1 VSATHAPTDPGGDHA
16 DRPDQALAVAAPGAA
31 PVESSAEA
39 AAYTALVATLPGSLG
54 ELLAWRVRETPE
66 REAFRFQRADDGW
79 QAVSWRQTGEAVD
92 EVAAG
97 LLSLGLS
104 AEQPVAIASSTRMEW
119 VLADLA
125 VMRAGGAT
133 TTVYPSTPVE
143 DVGYILA
150 DSGSVVVIAEDADQ
164 LAKVRDHW
172 ARLPQLHAVVVI
184 DATAVGPD
192 SEHAGDQRVLTLDA
206 LRERGR
212 RLLADDPGVVER
224 ASSAVEP
231 HHLATLMYTS
241 GTTGRPKGVRLAH
254 SAWVY
259 TGTTTR
265 AIDLLTPEDLQYLWL
280 PLSHAFG
287 KVLLTVQLTVGF
299 STAVCG
305 DLDKIVDNLAV
316 VRPTFMA
323 GAPRLYEKVHSR
335 VRTQL
340 ESEGQPKAAIAQWAL
355 DVGRRVSEV
364 RQQGR
369 EPAGLLALQHA
380 VADRL
385 VLRKIRARFGGRVRY
400 FVSGSAALSRE
411 VAEWFH
417 SVGVLVL
424 EGYGLT
430 ETSAASF
437 MNRPDSY
444 AFGTVGRPFPGTQVR
459 LAPDGEVLL
468 RGPGVMAGYHNLP
481 DETAEVLDDEGWL
494 RTGDIGDFDRGCLR
508 ITDRKKDLIKTSG
521 GKYVAPQGIESRF
534 KAVCPYASQI
544 AVHGDGRNFISALIT
559 LDPDAMATWAER
571 NGMAGA
577 RYEQVVVT
585 TQVRAMVQEYVDEL
599 NSGLGRWETVK
610 KFEILD
616 RDLSIEAG
624 ELTPSL
630 KVKRRVVESRYADL
644 LDAFYSG

>member
-1 VSATHAPTDPGGDHA
+1 MVPQLP
-16 DRPDQALAVAAPGAA
+16 
-31 PVESSAEA
+31 ES
-39 AAYTALVATLPGSLG
+39 VG
-54 ELLAWRVRETPE
+54 ELLAWRVRQSPD
-66 REAFRFQRADDGW
+66 REAFRFQGPDATW
-79 QAVSWRQTGEAVD
+79 QAVTWRETAAAVD

-97 LLSLGLS
+97 LLSLGLE
-104 AEQPVAIASSTRMEW
+104 AEQPVAIASATRWEW

-133 TTVYPSTPVE
+133 TTVYPSTPPD

-150 DSGSVVVIAEDADQ
+150 DSGSAVVIAEDAEQ

-172 ARLPQLHAVVVI
+172 ARLPHLTAVVVI
-184 DATAVGPD
+184 DASAVGPD
-192 SEHAGDQRVLTLDA
+192 SEHAGDQRVMSLEQ
-206 LRERGR
+206 LRDRGR
-212 RLLADDPGVVER
+212 RLLSDDPWAVDR
-224 ASSAVEP
+224 ASAGVAP
-231 HHLATLMYTS
+231 TQLATLMYTS
-241 GTTGRPKGVRLAH
+241 GTTGRPKGVRLPH

-259 TGTTTR
+259 TGTATR
-265 AIDLLTPEDLQYLWL
+265 ATDLLTADDLQYLWL

-305 DLDKIVDNLAV
+305 DLDRIVDNLAV

-323 GAPRLYEKVHSR
+323 GAPRLFEKVHAR
-335 VRTQL
+335 VMTQL
-340 ESEGQPKAAIAQWAL
+340 ESERQPKAAIAAWAL
-355 DVGRRVSEV
+355 DVGRRVSAL
-364 RQQGR
+364 RQAGH
-369 EPAGLLALQHA
+369 EPAGFLALQHA

-385 VLRKIRARFGGRVRY
+385 VLRTIRQRFGGRVRF

-411 VAEWFH
+411 IAEWFH
-417 SVGVLVL
+417 SLGVLVL

-437 MNRPDSY
+437 LNRPDSV

-468 RGPGVMAGYHNLP
+468 RGPGVMSGYHQLP
-481 DETAEVLDDEGWL
+481 EETAEVLDVDGWL
-494 RTGDIGDFDRGCLR
+494 HTGDIGEFDRGGLR

-544 AVHGDGRNFISALIT
+544 AVHGDGRHYITALIT

-571 NGMAGA
+571 HGMAGA
-577 RYEQVVVT
+577 RYEDVVT
-585 TQVRAMVQEYVDEL
+585 APQVREMVQHYVDEL
-599 NSGLGRWETVK
+599 NRGLGRWETVK
-610 KFEILD
+610 KFQVLD
-616 RDLSIEAG
+616 HDLTVETG

-630 KVKRRVVESRYADL
+630 KLRRRVVEARYADV
-644 LDAFYSG
+644 LDAFYAGPHSG

>member
-1 VSATHAPTDPGGDHA
+1 MSATHAPTDHGGDHA
-16 DRPDQALAVAAPGAA
+16 GPAGAPPGGVPSAT
-31 PVESSAEA
+31 PVEA
-39 AAYTALVATLPGSLG
+39 ATFAALVPELPGSLG
-54 ELLAWRVRETPE
+54 ELFAWRVRTTPE
-66 REAFRFQRADDGW
+66 REAFRFQRADAGW
-79 QAVSWRQTGEAVD
+79 SAASWRETGEAVD
-92 EVAAG
+92 EIAAG
-97 LLSLGLS
+97 LLSLGVRP
-104 AEQPVAIASSTRMEW
+104 EQPVAIASSTRWEW

-133 TTVYPSTPVE
+133 TTVYPSTTPE

-150 DSGSVVVIAEDADQ
+150 DSGSVVVIAEDAQQ

-172 ARLPQLHAVVVI
+172 AHLPQLHAVVVI
-184 DATAVGPD
+184 DGAAVGPD
-192 SEHAGDQRVLTLDA
+192 SEHAGDHRVISLEA

-212 RLLADDPGVVER
+212 RALAEDPWAVDR
-224 ASSAVEP
+224 ASAAVQP

-241 GTTGRPKGVRLAH
+241 GTTGRPKGVRLPH

-265 AIDLLTPEDLQYLWL
+265 AIDLLEPDDLQYLWL

-305 DLDKIVDNLAV
+305 DLDRIVDNLAV

-323 GAPRLYEKVHSR
+323 GAPRLFEKVHSR

-340 ESEGQPKAAIAQWAL
+340 EAERQPKAAIASWAL
-355 DVGRRVSEV
+355 DVGRRVSQV
-364 RQQGR
+364 RQAGH
-369 EPAGLLALQHA
+369 EPTGLLALQH
-380 VADRL
+380 VLADRL

-437 MNRPDSY
+437 INRPEDVV
-444 AFGTVGRPFPGTQVR
+444 FGTVGRPFPGTEVR
-459 LAPDGEVLL
+459 LAADGEVLL
-468 RGPGVMAGYHNLP
+468 RGAGVMAGYHNLP
-481 DETAEVLDDEGWL
+481 DETAEVLDDDGWL
-494 RTGDIGDFDRGCLR
+494 HTGDIGEFDRGCLR

-571 NGMAGA
+571 NGMGGA
-577 RYEQVVVT
+577 RYEHVVASP
-585 TQVRAMVQEYVDEL
+585 QVRLMVQQYVDEL

-610 KFEILD
+610 KFEILE
-616 RDLSIEAG
+616 RDLTVEAG

-630 KVKRRVVESRYADL
+630 KLKRRVVESRYADL
-644 LDAFYSG
+644 LDSFYSV

>member
-1 VSATHAPTDPGGDHA
+1 VSATHAPTDHDDHPGGTA
-16 DRPDQALAVAAPGAA
+16 AATATVPAASPGENATFTALAAQ
-31 PVESSAEA
+31 
-39 AAYTALVATLPGSLG
+39 LPESLG
-54 ELLAWRVRETPE
+54 ELLAWRVRQSPD
-66 REAFRFQRADDGW
+66 REAFRFQASDGSW
-79 QAVSWRQTGEAVD
+79 QALSWRQTGAAVD

-97 LLSLGLS
+97 LLALGLQ
-104 AEQPVAIASSTRMEW
+104 AEQPVAIASTTRWEW

-133 TTVYPSTPVE
+133 TTVYPSTPPD

-150 DSGSVVVIAEDADQ
+150 DSSSAVVIAEDAEQ

-172 ARLPQLHAVVVI
+172 ARLPHLTAVVVI
-184 DATAVGPD
+184 DASAVGPD
-192 SEHAGDQRVLTLDA
+192 SEHAGDHRVMSLDD

-212 RLLADDPGVVER
+212 RLLAEDPWVVDR
-224 ASSAVEP
+224 TSAAVGP
-231 HHLATLMYTS
+231 HQLATLMYTS
-241 GTTGRPKGVRLAH
+241 GTTGRPKGVRLPH

-259 TGTTTR
+259 TGTATR
-265 AIDLLTPEDLQYLWL
+265 ATDLLTVDDLQYLWL

-299 STAVCG
+299 ATAVCG
-305 DLDKIVDNLAV
+305 DLDRIVDNLAV

-323 GAPRLYEKVHSR
+323 GAPRLFEKVHSR
-335 VRTQL
+335 VMTQL
-340 ESEGQPKAAIAQWAL
+340 ESERQPKAAIAAWAL
-355 DVGRRVSEV
+355 DVGRRVSTL
-364 RQQGR
+364 QQDGR

-385 VLRKIRARFGGRVRY
+385 VLRTIRQRFGGRIRY

-411 VAEWFH
+411 VAQWFH
-417 SVGVLVL
+417 SIGVLVL

-437 MNRPDSY
+437 INRPDS
-444 AFGTVGRPFPGTQVR
+444 AVFGTVGRPFPGTEVS
-459 LAPDGEVLL
+459 LAPDGEVLM

-481 DETAEVLDDEGWL
+481 EQTAEVLDVDGWL
-494 RTGDIGDFDRGCLR
+494 HTGDIGEFDRGCLR

-544 AVHGDGRNFISALIT
+544 AVHGDGRNYITALIT

-577 RYEQVVVT
+577 RYEDVVST
-585 TQVRAMVQEYVDEL
+585 PQVRDLVQRYVDEL

-610 KFEILD
+610 KFHVLD
-616 RDLSIEAG
+616 RDLTVETG

-630 KVKRRVVESRYADL
+630 KLRRRVVETRYAEV
-644 LDAFYSG
+644 LDAFYSGNHSR